1 MASEKVEFKGATGE
15 TLSGVLERPD
25 GEVRAWAVFA
35 HCFTC
40 SKTGLAASRI
50 ARGLA
55 ANGIGAL
62 RFDFTGLGESDGD
75 FSDTGFSTNVADLA
89 RAVGWMGEQGRE
101 VSLMVGHSLGGA
113 ATVVAAAQLPVIKAV
128 VTIGAPSDA
137 DHVVDQF
144 AQSVPEIEAKGE
156 AVVDLAGRPFTLRKS
171 FIDDVKGARVRDAA
185 AALKRPFL
193 VMHSPID
200 SVVGIDNATGLFI
213 SAKHPKSFVS
223 LDNAG
228 HLLTK
233 PEEADFAVEVIT
245 GWSRRYL
252 ASSGPAQT
260 APPQADGVIVRETR
274 SNGPYQNE
282 VFIDDR
288 RFLADEPASV
298 GGAGTG
304 PDPYAWVT
312 AGLGAC
318 TSMTIRM
325 YAARKGW
332 ALDRVTVNLNH
343 EKKHLE
349 DCVDCGPKDRL
360 DHFTREILLEG
371 DLDDE
376 QRARLLEIAD
386 RCPVHRTLEGEA
398 VIQTHAATNPA

>member
-15 TLSGVLERPD
+15 TLSGVLERPS
-25 GEVRAWAVFA
+25 GEVKAWAVFA

-55 ANGIGAL
+55 SNGIGTL

-75 FSDTGFSTNVADLA
+75 FSDTGFSTNVADLV
-89 RAVGWMGEQGRE
+89 RAVEWMGEKGRQAQ
-101 VSLMVGHSLGGA
+101 LMVGHSLGGA
-113 ATVVAAAQLPVIKAV
+113 ATVVAATQLPSVKAV

-144 AQSVPEIEAKGE
+144 SQHVPEIEAKGQ

-185 AALKRPFL
+185 AALQRPL
-193 VMHSPID
+193 MVMHSPID
-200 SVVGIDNATGLFI
+200 NVVGIDNANGLFV

-233 PEEADFAVEVIT
+233 QVETDFAVEVIV

-252 ASSGPAQT
+252 AFAEVKS
-260 APPQADGVIVRETR
+260 APQQSHEVIVRETR
-274 SNGPYQNE
+274 ENGPYQNE
-282 VFIDDR
+282 VYIDGQ

-332 ALDRVTVNLNH
+332 PVDRVTVNLNH

-360 DHFTREILLEG
+360 DHFTREILIEG

-376 QRARLLEIAD
+376 QLARLLEIAD

-398 VIQTHAATNPA
+398 VIQTRAATNLA